1 MLQDVMRGRR
11 TEIDQLN
18 GYVSAPG
25 RRLGLPTPY
34 NDAIVAL
41 VTAQP
46 VGRLRPDPAR
56 IAPSLEMPGVIRAA
70 PPAAAA
76 RRRAARAVP

>member
-56 IAPSLEMPGVIRAA
+56 IAPSLEMPG
-70 PPAAAA
+70 
-76 RRRAARAVP
+76 